1 MARRAGIMSG
11 KEAKS
16 LSLTTF
22 LRVGRQRERDVER
35 EREREAGNM
44 VTFFIWCA
52 HFVAVVAALSSLVD
66 YFLHF
71 AFSPL
76 LPLPFFLFFLW
87 LCSLR
92 NVTNFSWHGSA
103 ACVC

>member
-22 LRVGRQRERDVER
+22 LRVGRQRERDVERER

-76 LPLPFFLFFLW
+76 LPLPF
-87 LCSLR
+87 SLSS
-92 NVTNFSWHGSA
+92 FYGSA
-103 ACVC
+103 AYEM

>member
-22 LRVGRQRERDVER
+22 LRVGRAREREREMERGRER
-35 EREREAGNM
+35 EREREVGNM

-71 AFSPL
+71 AFSRL
-76 LPLPFFLFFLW
+76 LPLPSSSFVPPFFY
-87 LCSLR
+87 
-92 NVTNFSWHGSA
+92 GSA
-103 ACVC
+103 AYEM